1 MKELQY
7 PFDSSALLKKKKALL
22 NALSNDSRQRI
33 SKKIAVL
40 GGSTTNDIALMLR
53 LFLLEAGIDA
63 EIYQSEYAQYW
74 QDSMFPDKELLNF
87 KPDIV
92 FIHTTSRNIS
102 AWPSLSD
109 SAETVSGLLDKQMLH
124 FTQMWDNIAR
134 VFSCP
139 IIQNNFELPFYRL
152 LGNRDASD
160 IHGRSNFTA
169 RLNAM
174 FYEYAQTHSNFY
186 IHDIMYLSAS
196 YGLDKWS
203 DPMSWYLY
211 KYAMT
216 PFAIPEFSFSLACII
231 KSIYGLNKK
240 ALVLDLDNTLWGG
253 VVGDDGADNLVIGP
267 ETPQGQAYVEFQNYI
282 KQHKD
287 LGIVLAVNSKNDIAN
302 ALEGLGHRDCML
314 KKDDFAVIKANW
326 QDKATNIR
334 EIAAELSLTP
344 DSFVFVDDNPA
355 ERDIVHSTV
364 PGIAV
369 PDIGNVED
377 YIHVLDRGG
386 YFETTSLSAE
396 DASRAEQYRLNVLR
410 ASESSAY
417 ADYNDYLLNLE
428 MIAVIKDFE
437 PVFLARITQLTNK
450 SNQFN
455 LTTKR
460 YTEAD
465 MKKVAESDEY
475 VRLYGRLTDK
485 FGDNG
490 IVSVV
495 IGKIEG
501 DELFIELWLMSCR
514 VLKRNMEYAMLDTLV
529 KKSKELG
536 IKKLVGRYYPTAKNG
551 MVKDLYSDFGF
562 SFVKNLDGGGSEWA
576 LDISGYMSKNNV
588 INVIEEEM

>member
-7 PFDSSALLKKKKALL
+7 PFDSSALLKKKKSILNALL
-22 NALSNDSRQRI
+22 NDGRQRI
-33 SKKIAVL
+33 SKRIAIL

-53 LFLLEAGIDA
+53 LFLLDSGIDA

-74 QDSMFPDKELLNF
+74 QDAMFPDAQLLDF

-92 FIHTTSRNIS
+92 FVHTTSRNIS
-102 AWPSLSD
+102 AWPLISD
-109 SAETVSGLLDKQMLH
+109 SPEAIDKMIDAQMLH

-134 VFSCP
+134 VFGCP
-139 IIQNNFELPFYRL
+139 IVQNNFELPFYRL
-152 LGNRDASD
+152 LGNSDASN
-160 IHGRSNFTA
+160 IHGRTNFTT
-169 RLNAM
+169 RLNAK
-174 FYEYAQTHSNFY
+174 FYEYAQSHNNFY
-186 IHDIMYLSAS
+186 IHDIMYLSGA
-196 YGLDKWS
+196 YGLTKWS

-253 VVGDDGADNLVIGP
+253 VVGDDGADGLVIGP
-267 ETPQGQAYVEFQNYI
+267 ETPQGQAYSEFQEYI
-282 KQHKD
+282 KKHKD
-287 LGIVLAVNSKNDIAN
+287 LGIVLAINSKNDIAN
-302 ALEGLGHRDCML
+302 ALEGLEHRDCLL

-326 QDKATNIR
+326 QDKAANIR
-334 EIAAELSLTP
+334 EIASELSLTP

-355 ERDIVHSTV
+355 ERDIVQATIS
-364 PGIAV
+364 GIAV

-377 YIHVLDRGG
+377 YIQVLDRGG
-386 YFETTSLSAE
+386 YFESTSFSAE

-410 ASESSAY
+410 ANEVNAY

-437 PVFLARITQLTNK
+437 PVYLARITQLTNK

-460 YTEAD
+460 YTEAE
-465 MKKVAESDEY
+465 MQKVAGSNEY
-475 VRLYGRLTDK
+475 IRLYGRLTDK

-495 IGKIEG
+495 IGKISGE
-501 DELFIELWLMSCR
+501 DLLIELWLMSCR
-514 VLKRNMEYAMLDTLV
+514 VLKRNMEYAMLDALV
-529 KKSKELG
+529 KKSREAG
-536 IKKLVGRYYPTAKNG
+536 IKRLIGRYYPTAKNA
-551 MVKDLYSDFGF
+551 MVRELYSDFGF
-562 SFVKNLDGGGSEWA
+562 SFVTELDGGGTEWS
-576 LDISGYMSKNNV
+576 LDISDYVSKNNV